1 MAQGE
6 QVVGQVHAVVVL
18 DGRQVRELQQ
28 VLSEHETETRNR
40 SGRKGLVE
48 GLCGPVLGHKAK
60 ASFASRPGSSI
71 VVNYSF
77 CCVLFGIL
85 EIPLKLKPDLE
96 PETALFT
103 SGCSLFARF

>member
-40 SGRKGLVE
+40 LVE